1 MGSRVENNGG
11 LSMSQLE
18 EYDYEK
24 PKNVINLN
32 QVPIDSQELNHHK
45 LTSSL
50 LNDAYSQSNY
60 GSRDQ
65 GVPPPLDL

>member
-1 MGSRVENNGG
+1 
-11 LSMSQLE
+11 MSQLE

-50 LNDAYSQSNY
+50 LNDAYS
-60 GSRDQ
+60 
-65 GVPPPLDL
+65 